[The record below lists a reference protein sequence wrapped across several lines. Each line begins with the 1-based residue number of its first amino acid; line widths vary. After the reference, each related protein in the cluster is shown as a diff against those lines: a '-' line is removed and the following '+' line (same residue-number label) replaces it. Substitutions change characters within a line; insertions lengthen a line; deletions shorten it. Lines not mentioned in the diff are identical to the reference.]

1 MMKQGE
7 IIHRKERL
15 ACELAQATEIVR
27 GSLLKRTIRHRRR
40 CQKCASG
47 EGHTV
52 WVLTVGYPDG
62 KTRQISL
69 RAGQR
74 QQVERWLKNYRELRA
89 KLEAICELNQKLLRA
104 EE

>member
-1 MMKQGE
+1 M
-7 IIHRKERL
+7 
-15 ACELAQATEIVR
+15 
-27 GSLLKRTIRHRRR
+27 
-40 CQKCASG
+40 
-47 EGHTV
+47 
-52 WVLTVGYPDG
+52 WVLTVGYPGG